1 MRCSMRT
8 DRERIHGERRRRF
21 GVVSPPFLSPE
32 GGEEGREGKQDKG
45 SVSQR
50 YVSLCL
56 HIFFLR
62 DTRTRARDK
71 WSGNGGNPPLSRLLR
86 ETRAPGD
93 ACRRLHARTRP
104 EERPEQNG
112 NGKGKGVTRN

>member
-71 WSGNGGNPPLSRLLR
+71 WSGNGGNPPLSRLIR
-86 ETRAPGD
+86 ATPAPGD
-93 ACRRLHARTRP
+93 ASLHIPPRPRP
-104 EERPEQNG
+104 EARQ
-112 NGKGKGVTRN
+112 R

>member
-1 MRCSMRT
+1 MAGHTGLWDAGSFGRWFWRGMRCSMRT

-50 YVSLCL
+50 YVRLGW

-62 DTRTRARDK
+62 
-71 WSGNGGNPPLSRLLR
+71 
-86 ETRAPGD
+86 ETRRGGRERGGGD
-93 ACRRLHARTRP
+93 GGKQRRW
-104 EERPEQNG
+104 G
-112 NGKGKGVTRN
+112 

>member
-32 GGEEGREGKQDKG
+32 GGEDGREGKQDKG

-62 DTRTRARDK
+62 DTRTRARAK
-71 WSGNGGNPPLSRLLR
+71 GSGNGGNRWEELRVVHEWGRTCRSRWWR
-86 ETRAPGD
+86 E
-93 ACRRLHARTRP
+93 
-104 EERPEQNG
+104 
-112 NGKGKGVTRN
+112 K

>member
-56 HIFFLR
+56 HIFFLK
-62 DTRTRARDK
+62 DTRAPARDK
-71 WSGNGGNPPLSRLLR
+71 
-86 ETRAPGD
+86 
-93 ACRRLHARTRP
+93 
-104 EERPEQNG
+104 G
-112 NGKGKGVTRN
+112 NGKCGNSAPSGFVPEDPAAGRGWRARKGVGVGTGGVGRVDLGWRRIP

>member
-1 MRCSMRT
+1 MAGHTGLWDAGSFGRWFWRGMRCSMRT

-56 HIFFLR
+56 NIFFLR
-62 DTRTRARDK
+62 ATRTRARAK
-71 WSGNGGNPPLSRLLR
+71 WRGKIGRAWGR
-86 ETRAPGD
+86 EREWHD
-93 ACRRLHARTRP
+93 
-104 EERPEQNG
+104 
-112 NGKGKGVTRN
+112 V

>member
-62 DTRTRARDK
+62 DTRTRARATRR
-71 WSGNGGNPPLSRLLR
+71 GTGGNPPISRLILDNR
-86 ETRAPGD
+86 PPGD
-93 ACRRLHARTRP
+93 ACRRLPATPQQKPRP
-104 EERPEQNG
+104 RE
-112 NGKGKGVTRN
+112 TH